1 MTSTILI
8 NLIVSIVAVGCLVV
22 VLRAAHVLAGGRPDE
37 VHEEERADSP
47 YELERAA

>member
-1 MTSTILI
+1 MTSTILL

-22 VLRAAHVLAGGRPDE
+22 VLRAAHVLAGGRLDV
-37 VHEEERADSP
+37 VHEKERADSP

>member
-1 MTSTILI
+1 MTAIALI

-22 VLRAAHVLAGGRPDE
+22 VLRAAHVLAGGWLDV
-37 VHEEERADSP
+37 VHEKELADSP